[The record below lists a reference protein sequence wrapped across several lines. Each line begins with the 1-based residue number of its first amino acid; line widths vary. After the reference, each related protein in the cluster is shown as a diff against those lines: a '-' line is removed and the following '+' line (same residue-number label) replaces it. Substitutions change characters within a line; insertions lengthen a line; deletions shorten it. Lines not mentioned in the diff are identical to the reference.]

1 MSNQEKSVTGL
12 PRFSI
17 ERTESFERSFKKLA
31 KFYRK
36 DAIEALIKGFEDL
49 AADPFPPKSRDEPLP
64 SKAQIPEGWTFHKL
78 EIRLGKGASGQVR
91 LMYLVNDDRR
101 IIKPLWMYNHEQF
114 AKRPDDPDIRAVIRT
129 ALDAAEEA

>member
-1 MSNQEKSVTGL
+1 MSNPEESVTGL

-36 DAIEALIKGFEDL
+36 EAIEALIVGFEAL
-49 AADPFPPKSRDEPLP
+49 SADPFPPKSRDEPLP
-64 SKAQIPEGWTFHKL
+64 SKVQIPEGWTFHKL

-91 LMYLVNDDRR
+91 LMYLVNEGARM
-101 IIKPLWMYNHEQF
+101 IKPLWIYNHEQF
-114 AKRPDDPDIRAVIRT
+114 AKRPDDPEIRAVIRS
-129 ALDAAEEA
+129 ALNPAEEP